1 MHTVIFNKLL
11 PSTADHIGFDPG
23 VEYLVESQSLPGYA
37 AWAKHHEAEMS
48 YEYFKEPDFFAED
61 VKDAKR
67 PLIIRAGGIGDILFT
82 QPMMNQLQLNAPL
95 TFATIPRHYFVV
107 RCQTT
112 PFPIKLSEYMT
123 YDWVLNLEGVVENG
137 DKHRHIVNLFFDA
150 AGMDADNVPEHAK
163 RTDFPLCRPQQG
175 KEFGWMSDL
184 PKKFPK
190 DPKIMRVAVQASA
203 SSPVRSYPHMREV
216 IWRLHAAKGPQ
227 FEIVIY
233 GEPQPDLPEV
243 PERMIDLR
251 TTGTSFQE
259 NIEFLRTCDACIGVD
274 SSITHFAGA
283 MDIPTVAIYGSFH
296 WKYRTAY
303 QPSIFALQGNS
314 GCSFAPC
321 FYHSHG
327 EGIWPKGCPQK
338 NDVCSVLAGI
348 DPVRVV
354 RKLEQILGI

>member
-1 MHTVIFNKLL
+1 MHTVTFNKPL
-11 PSTADHIGFDPG
+11 PSTPDHIGFDAG

-37 AWAKHHEAEMS
+37 AWAKHHEVEMS

-82 QPMMNQLQLNAPL
+82 QPMVNHLQLNAPL

-107 RCQTT
+107 RCLTT
-112 PFPIKLSEYMT
+112 PFPITKAEYFN

-137 DKHRHIVNLFFDA
+137 DKHRHIVDLIMDA
-150 AGMDADNVPEHAK
+150 AGMDSDNIPEHAK
-163 RTDFPLCRPQQG
+163 RTNWYSG
-175 KEFGWMSDL
+175 HL
-184 PKKFPK
+184 PKNLMDKFPK
-190 DPKIMRVAVQASA
+190 YPKMIRVAVQACA

-216 IWRLHAAKGPQ
+216 IWRLHAAKGPE
-227 FEIVIY
+227 FEIAIY
-233 GEPQPDLPEV
+233 GEPQPDLPQV

-259 NIEFLRTCDACIGVD
+259 NVEFLRTCDACIGVD

-283 MDIPTVAIYGSFH
+283 MDIPTVALYGSFL
-296 WKYRTAY
+296 WQFRTAY
-303 QPSIFALQGNS
+303 QPSIFAIQGNQ
-314 GCSFAPC
+314 GCSMAPC
-321 FYHSHG
+321 FHHSFG
-327 EGIWPKGCPQK
+327 ESLWPKGCPQK
-338 NDVCSVLAGI
+338 NEVCSVLGGI